1 MLRLFGVRLN
11 PVVGLLLGLAA
22 LGVGIGTGRVGVT
35 LVGVVMLLVAAT
47 GAVQRRQRPGGR
59 R

>member
-35 LVGVVMLLVAAT
+35 LAGVVMLLVAAT
-47 GAVQRRQRPGGR
+47 GAVQRWQRPGGR

>member
-35 LVGVVMLLVAAT
+35 LAGAVMLLVAVT
-47 GAVQRRQRPGGR
+47 GAVQRRQRPDDGR
-59 R
+59 

>member
-11 PVVGLLLGLAA
+11 PVIGLLLGLAA

-35 LVGVVMLLVAAT
+35 LAGAVMLLVAAT
-47 GAVQRRQRPGGR
+47 GAVQRRQRPDDQR
-59 R
+59 

>member
-35 LVGVVMLLVAAT
+35 LAGVVMLLVAAT

>member
-22 LGVGIGTGRVGVT
+22 LAVGLGTGRVGVT
-35 LVGVVMLLVAAT
+35 LAGAVVLLVAAT
-47 GAVQRRQRPGGR
+47 GAVQRRQRR
-59 R
+59 

>member
-35 LVGVVMLLVAAT
+35 LAGVVMLLVAVT
-47 GAVQRRQRPGGR
+47 GAVQRRQRPDDR

>member
-35 LVGVVMLLVAAT
+35 LAGAVMLLVAVT
-47 GAVQRRQRPGGR
+47 GAVQRRQRPDDR

>member
-22 LGVGIGTGRVGVT
+22 LGVGIGPGRVGVT
-35 LVGVVMLLVAAT
+35 LAGAAMLLVAAT
-47 GAVQRRQRPGGR
+47 GAVQRRQRPDDGR
-59 R
+59 

>member
-1 MLRLFGVRLN
+1 MRLN

-35 LVGVVMLLVAAT
+35 LAGVVMLLVAVT
-47 GAVQRRQRPGGR
+47 GAVQRRQRPDDR

>member
-1 MLRLFGVRLN
+1 MLRLFGVRVN

-22 LGVGIGTGRVGVT
+22 LAVGIGTGRVGVT
-35 LVGVVMLLVAAT
+35 LAGVVMLLVAAT
-47 GAVQRRQRPGGR
+47 GAVQRRQRPDDR

>member
-35 LVGVVMLLVAAT
+35 LAGAAMLLLAAT
-47 GAVQRRQRPGGR
+47 GAVQRRQRPDDR

>member
-1 MLRLFGVRLN
+1 MLGLFGVRLN

-22 LGVGIGTGRVGVT
+22 LVVGVGTGRIGVT
-35 LVGVVMLLVAAT
+35 LAGVVMLLVAVT
-47 GAVQRRQRPGGR
+47 GAVQRRRRPDDR

>member
-11 PVVGLLLGLAA
+11 PVVGLLLGLTAV
-22 LGVGIGTGRVGVT
+22 GVGTGRVGVT
-35 LVGVVMLLVAAT
+35 LVGAVMLLVAAT
-47 GAVQRRQRPGGR
+47 GAVQRRQRPDDR

>member
-35 LVGVVMLLVAAT
+35 LAGVVMLLVAAS

>member
-11 PVVGLLLGLAA
+11 PLVGLLVGLAA

-35 LVGVVMLLVAAT
+35 LAGAVMLLVAAS
-47 GAVQRRQRPGGR
+47 GAAQRRQRPDDR

>member
-1 MLRLFGVRLN
+1 MVGLFGVRLN

-22 LGVGIGTGRVGVT
+22 LAVGVGTGRIGVM
-35 LVGVVMLLVAAT
+35 LAGVVMLLVAVT
-47 GAVQRRQRPGGR
+47 GAVQRRQRPDDR

>member
-1 MLRLFGVRLN
+1 MLGLFGVRLN

-22 LGVGIGTGRVGVT
+22 LAVGIGTGRVGVT
-35 LVGVVMLLVAAT
+35 LAGVVMLLVAVT
-47 GAVQRRQRPGGR
+47 GAVQRRQRPDDR

>member
-22 LGVGIGTGRVGVT
+22 LAVGIGTGRVGVT
-35 LVGVVMLLVAAT
+35 LAGVVMLLVAAS
-47 GAVQRRQRPGGR
+47 GAVQRRQRPDGR